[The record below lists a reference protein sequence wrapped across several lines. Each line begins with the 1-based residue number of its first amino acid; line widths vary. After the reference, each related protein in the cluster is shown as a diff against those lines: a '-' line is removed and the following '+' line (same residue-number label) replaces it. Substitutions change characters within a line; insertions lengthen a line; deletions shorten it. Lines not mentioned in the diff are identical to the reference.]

1 MRKAL
6 LAVGFIVAAMVGSG
20 FDLARAEDCPNHP
33 DALGTSRVLTVDPG
47 QYPRVG
53 AMDQAAALPLSDKEV
68 VLTFDDG
75 PVPRYSN
82 QILDILAAKCVLAPS
97 TPCARLT
104 SAIAQ
109 QAQQMCGVLP
119 DQGRKEPSRRMRR
132 QACGILQSVW
142 P

>member
-6 LAVGFIVAAMVGSG
+6 LAVGFIVPAVVGSS

-53 AMDQAAALPLSDKEV
+53 AMDQAAPLPLSDKEV

-75 PVPRYSN
+75 PVTALFQSN
-82 QILDILAAKCVLAPS
+82 S
-97 TPCARLT
+97 RH
-104 SAIAQ
+104 SGRS
-109 QAQQMCGVLP
+109 MR
-119 DQGRKEPSRRMRR
+119 QGHIFPGRRN
-132 QACGILQSVW
+132 GS
-142 P
+142 

>member
-6 LAVGFIVAAMVGSG
+6 LAVGFIVAAVVGSG
-20 FDLARAEDCPNHP
+20 FDLARAEDCPNNP
-33 DALGTSRVLTVDPG
+33 NALGTSRVLTVDPG

-82 QILDILAAKCVLAPS
+82 QILDILAAQCIRASFFLVGEMLVS
-97 TPCARLT
+97 IRRR
-104 SAIAQ
+104 SAEFS
-109 QAQQMCGVLP
+109 
-119 DQGRKEPSRRMRR
+119 RKVIP
-132 QACGILQSVW
+132 
-142 P
+142 